1 MPTNTK
7 IELVKGGKRVDGTF
21 VPNTPATGTITS
33 DTLKPAP
40 SFSVTQPKPATQLD
54 GLGAMAQAGND
65 AFSENLKASAEETRK
80 NADAARAQY
89 TKALQDTPGE
99 AQLTNTEY
107 AKEVDPA
114 AAELS
119 DINQQIIEEE
129 HAKQR
134 RLQALDKNPQ
144 GLFGGAL
151 EQEKQ
156 RVTDESN
163 ARQADLSVI
172 QLAKQGRYDSAV
184 ARADRAVQA
193 KLEAQQNLIDALKVN
208 YEDNKDLFN
217 TAEQRSFETLLS
229 DRNRKLDK
237 EAADLKQI
245 SDLSLNALTNGAPAS
260 VAMQMRQAKTVEEAF
275 AIGGQY
281 IDALDRAA
289 KLQSISASRTS
300 QLLDLAKAG
309 DQNAIKSL
317 GFDPSTV
324 AEEIDPVT
332 RRQLTYQVD
341 STSELLDLASQ
352 YRDLIQQHG
361 FTNRV
366 FGDPKVLG
374 QIDALRGQMTAK
386 YKKAEQLGTLDNGV
400 SKLMEQLLGEA
411 PTSGFLDAPKNATG
425 RPAAK
430 LVSSLDTFINTAES
444 SQAKAMLRL
453 GIDPVVPA
461 TIKQDD
467 LSEIDQIL
475 GTTPGSTTPF
485 NPANFY

>member
-1 MPTNTK
+1 MPTDTK

-21 VPNTPATGTITS
+21 IPNTPATGTITS

-65 AFSENLKASAEETRK
+65 AFSETLKASADETRK

-193 KLEAQQNLIDALKVN
+193 KLEARQNLIDALKVN

-275 AIGGQY
+275 AIGGGY
-281 IDALDRAA
+281 VDMLDRQLKNLQMANIQSQIAERAA
-289 KLQSISASRTS
+289 AGNANGTINGKAQTVAQSTANGYADRLLSASRIFDQIEGNFTGNLAYGNFLPN
-300 QLLDLAKAG
+300 QLQSPERQQFEQAKRNFI
-309 DQNAIKSL
+309 NAVLRRESGASIL
-317 GFDPSTV
+317 PS
-324 AEEIDPVT
+324 E
-332 RRQLTYQVD
+332 Y
-341 STSELLDLASQ
+341 AS
-352 YRDLIQQHG
+352 
-361 FTNRV
+361 
-366 FGDPKVLG
+366 
-374 QIDALRGQMTAK
+374 
-386 YKKAEQLGTLDNGV
+386 AEQQYFAQPGDDAATLKQKTENRNTV
-400 SKLMEQLLGEA
+400 
-411 PTSGFLDAPKNATG
+411 
-425 RPAAK
+425 
-430 LVSSLDTFINTAES
+430 IN
-444 SQAKAMLRL
+444 
-453 GIDPVVPA
+453 
-461 TIKQDD
+461 
-467 LSEIDQIL
+467 
-475 GTTPGSTTPF
+475 
-485 NPANFY
+485 NFYREANVFRPVLPGDIIEADGKRYKVGDDGQELTEITS